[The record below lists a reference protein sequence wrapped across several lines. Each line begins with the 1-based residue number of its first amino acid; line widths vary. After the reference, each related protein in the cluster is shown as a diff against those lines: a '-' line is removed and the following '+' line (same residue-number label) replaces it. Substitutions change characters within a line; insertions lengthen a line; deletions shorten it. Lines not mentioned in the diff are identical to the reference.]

1 MRCHLK
7 PAEVERIIAIAGG
20 CLVFCVTHAA
30 LDLPDSRRQVCVA
43 CACGLLVALLQDPA
57 LLRELLLLRFRAHC
71 SYPPAPAEPYTL
83 SVRKRA
89 SRMSMAAGD
98 FVLRSVGGKS
108 HAR

>member
-20 CLVFCVTHAA
+20 CSSHESLIGLRSLSCPQHSLEPPGCCSTWLNSPKQLSTPTHSSFAS
-30 LDLPDSRRQVCVA
+30 LP
-43 CACGLLVALLQDPA
+43 L
-57 LLRELLLLRFRAHC
+57 
-71 SYPPAPAEPYTL
+71 AEPYTQ

-98 FVLRSVGGKS
+98 FVLRSVGGKA